1 MKTIAIGSWIE
12 MQVETV
18 ERCEPPNLDDVI
30 ETAGSW
36 DTERTRIFW
45 KNFDLFWDFILPR
58 RLASPL
64 A

>member
-12 MQVETV
+12 MQIETV
-18 ERCEPPNLDDVI
+18 ERCEPPSLVEVI
-30 ETAGSW
+30 ETTGGWETDRA
-36 DTERTRIFW
+36 RIFW

-58 RLASPL
+58 RLSSPL